1 MALIPWRIATIIGI
15 ENEAAET
22 KRFRLRMD
30 GIDQF
35 QFVPGQFITLDLP
48 IHEKANKRWRS
59 YSIASW
65 PDDSNEI
72 ELLIVLNPNGSGT
85 NYLFNEVKI
94 GDTLTYRG
102 PQGVFVLP
110 SVLDKPLFLI
120 CTGTGVAPF
129 RSMVQYINRNN
140 IAHKGINL
148 IYGCRTQDNL
158 MYFDELKNLEKAMEG
173 FKYYPTLSRAE
184 WEGRTGYVHDIYIEI
199 CKEHSDA
206 MFFLCG
212 WKFMIDEAKEK
223 LIQLG
228 FPKQDIH
235 IELYG

>member
-1 MALIPWRIATIIGI
+1 MALIPWRSATVIGI
-15 ENEAAET
+15 ENETPDT

-30 GIDQF
+30 GIDDF
-35 QFVPGQFITLDLP
+35 QFLPGQFITLDLP
-48 IHEKANKRWRS
+48 IHEKATKRWRS

-65 PDDSNEI
+65 PNHSNEI
-72 ELLIVLNPNGSGT
+72 ELLIVLNPDGLGT
-85 NYLFNEVKI
+85 PYLFNEVNI
-94 GDTLTYRG
+94 GDSLTYRG

-110 SVLDKPLFLI
+110 NSLDKPLFLI

-129 RSMVQYINRNN
+129 RSMVQYIHNNN
-140 IAHKGINL
+140 IPHQGINL
-148 IYGCRTQDNL
+148 IYGCRKQQNL
-158 MYFDELKNLEKAMEG
+158 MYFEELKNLEKEMEG
-173 FKYYPTLSRAE
+173 FRYIPTLSRE
-184 WEGRTGYVHDIYIEI
+184 VWEGKTGYVHDVYEAL
-199 CKEHSDA
+199 CQEQATA

-228 FPKQDIH
+228 FQKQDIH

>member
-129 RSMVQYINRNN
+129 RSMVQYI
-140 IAHKGINL
+140 
-148 IYGCRTQDNL
+148 
-158 MYFDELKNLEKAMEG
+158 
-173 FKYYPTLSRAE
+173 
-184 WEGRTGYVHDIYIEI
+184 
-199 CKEHSDA
+199 
-206 MFFLCG
+206 
-212 WKFMIDEAKEK
+212 
-223 LIQLG
+223 
-228 FPKQDIH
+228 
-235 IELYG
+235 